1 MDIRDPPLNENI
13 VELAFA
19 LDMSEEDLA
28 LNAAL
33 ELTAGEDKTLTTKR
47 RALLPQPVGVGGAA
61 VNAGVS
67 TTNVE
72 LVIRGVGENE
82 TYSFDGM
89 AYGDAAA
96 TGNDSNMPN
105 DNRDGSD
112 PSRTSSTINSH
123 QDQWT
128 SALVRSA
135 THRSERRR
143 RCRRCHKWWRSSA
156 GGKSGVFS
164 VVLAVIILLY
174 AAFVVAS
181 PFVAN
186 ALFRGPVA
194 ETYLQVNMSAKIVVG
209 LICGLL
215 IFFAAWTIHR
225 ITCARKSTLEDIAK
239 TAEARRHSKWLVIRM
254 FELVLEG
261 IGPNSP

>member
-1 MDIRDPPLNENI
+1 MDIRDPPPH
-13 VELAFA
+13 ELAFA
-19 LDMSEEDLA
+19 FEMSEEDVA
-28 LNAAL
+28 S
-33 ELTAGEDKTLTTKR
+33 
-47 RALLPQPVGVGGAA
+47 
-61 VNAGVS
+61 NAGVS

-72 LVIRGVGENE
+72 LVIRGPGENQP
-82 TYSFDGM
+82 SMFDGM
-89 AYGDAAA
+89 TYGDAAA
-96 TGNDSNMPN
+96 TDSNNMPD
-105 DNRDGSD
+105 DNSD
-112 PSRTSSTINSH
+112 LSRTSSSINSH

-128 SALVRSA
+128 STLAKA
-135 THRSERRR
+135 AAHRSERRR

-164 VVLAVIILLY
+164 VVLAVIIVLY
-174 AAFVVAS
+174 AAFIVAS
-181 PFVAN
+181 PFVAD

-194 ETYLQVNMSAKIVVG
+194 ETYLQVNMHVKIVVG

-215 IFFAAWTIHR
+215 IFFAVWTIHR

-239 TAEARRHSKWLVIRM
+239 TAEARRHSKWLVIRK